1 MAERKSS
8 KTASETKKG
17 LKSFEFSIT
26 RAYEMKSGD
35 ILFDAVVNE
44 INLYG
49 MAVKKGDKGEWVAM
63 PSRKGNDDKY
73 YKHFYLN
80 LDEKQTDELIQAV
93 FDKLDE

>member
-8 KTASETKKG
+8 KTANETKKG

-26 RAYEMKSGD
+26 RVYEMKSGD

-80 LDEKQTDELIQAV
+80 LDDKQIDELIQAV

>member
-26 RAYEMKSGD
+26 RVYEMKSGD

-80 LDEKQTDELIQAV
+80 LDDKQIDELIQAV

>member
-17 LKSFEFSIT
+17 LNNFKFSIT

-49 MAVKKGDKGEWVAM
+49 MAIKKGDKGEWVAM
-63 PSRKGNDDKY
+63 PSRKGNDGKY

-80 LDEKQTDELIQAV
+80 LDDKQTDDIIQAV

>member
-80 LDEKQTDELIQAV
+80 LDDKQIDELIQAV